1 MPMAVVPTVSVRGR
15 LALITGGIVLVSL
28 TAFEVLFYLDTLL
41 RAAPYDE
48 GLILQRIPRALV
60 LGAFAVGLAALVAW
74 VAGSRALRPLTA
86 IVDAAAHLADVGE
99 FSQRLPETEHDPE
112 VAHLTATFNR
122 LIARVD
128 RALATQQQFVAD
140 TSHELRTPLTTIS
153 GNLQLLQR
161 TGVGAA
167 PECAEILGDTREEV
181 ARMSRLV
188 RDLLLL
194 AESGEPTSM
203 ERRLV
208 RLDLIAR
215 DVAQRYA
222 GARPDRVALTADEAW
237 VSGDQDRLTQLVGN
251 LMQNALRYSSE
262 RPGAVRVT
270 VGTERD
276 QACIT
281 FQDDGP
287 GLPPEAL
294 ERVFD
299 RFYRVDRG
307 RSRAMGGSGL
317 GLAIVRYVAEAHGG
331 RVWVENTAGGGACF
345 HVVVPAERPWLAEA
359 QESRGAPVG
368 A

>member
-1 MPMAVVPTVSVRGR
+1 MAVVPTVSVRGR
-15 LALITGGIVLVSL
+15 LALITGGIVLVAL

-41 RAAPYDE
+41 HAAPYDE

-60 LGAFAVGLAALVAW
+60 LGAFAVGVAALVAW

-161 TGVGAA
+161 TDVGAA

-222 GARPDRVALTADEAW
+222 GARAERVALTADEAW

-262 RPGAVRVT
+262 RPGAVQVT
-270 VGTERD
+270 VGSERD
-276 QACIT
+276 QAFMT
-281 FQDDGP
+281 FRDDGP

-317 GLAIVRYVAEAHGG
+317 GLAIVRYVAEAHAG
-331 RVWVENTAGGGACF
+331 RVWVENVTGGGACF
-345 HVVVPAERPWLAEA
+345 HVVLPAERPWLAEA
-359 QESRGAPVG
+359 PESRGATVG
-368 A
+368 V